1 MEFEASRAKAVDK
14 LNYFVENN
22 LSEYSKL
29 RNFDFGPDD
38 RSNISCLSPYI
49 THGVINELEVID
61 KSLKKFSF
69 AKNEKFIQEV
79 LWRVY
84 WKGWLELRPNVWSDY
99 LVELN
104 NLRNEFKSNQNY
116 LNAIEGKTNIECF
129 NQWVKELKE
138 NNYLHNH
145 TRMWFASIWI
155 FTLELPWQLGAE
167 FFMQH
172 LYDGDAA
179 SNTLGWRWVAG
190 VQTQGKHYLA
200 SEWNIR
206 KFTNNRFQNIQLNE
220 NAPPIFSDKTYSIGK
235 KDFLNFE
242 ILEDKILFLGNSN
255 EIAESIACLK
265 GKGPT
270 DTMELVYAQ
279 ANALGFDIGDVIAN
293 GSALNE
299 FRLMLIRQ
307 GVDESVAQQLINEPW
322 SVLQRSPQ
330 QYSIQV
336 EKSGYLADLDAL
348 VIGQVL
354 CEAGA
359 GRSVQESDIDHGIG
373 IEIHRSIGERVES
386 GDAIMT
392 LDGPFG
398 IDIHLIQRLKQAI
411 TISDYQVKLGT
422 RILET
427 VTISD
432 CPTT

>member
-1 MEFEASRAKAVDK
+1 MKFEASRAKAVDK
-14 LNYFVENN
+14 LNDFVENN

-190 VQTQGKHYLA
+190 IQTQGKHYLA
-200 SEWNIR
+200 SEWNIK

-220 NAPPIFSDKTYSIGK
+220 NASPIFSDKTYSIGK

-242 ILEDKILFLGNSN
+242 ILEDKILLIFENNMTFEFSDFKEHKFKKILLVSN
-255 EIAESIACLK
+255 DANRTIKLSEKVLK
-265 GKGPT
+265 FKANLLENQKIRLDEKLINCET
-270 DTMELVYAQ
+270 INVNDLKNITEEVYALYPTVGENLDFIQ
-279 ANALGFDIGDVIAN
+279 NNKLENIKFLYRKLDQFSWQYCNKGFFNFKNYIPKIIAN
-293 GSALNE
+293 FN
-299 FRLMLIRQ
+299 
-307 GVDESVAQQLINEPW
+307 
-322 SVLQRSPQ
+322 
-330 QYSIQV
+330 
-336 EKSGYLADLDAL
+336 
-348 VIGQVL
+348 
-354 CEAGA
+354 
-359 GRSVQESDIDHGIG
+359 
-373 IEIHRSIGERVES
+373 
-386 GDAIMT
+386 
-392 LDGPFG
+392 
-398 IDIHLIQRLKQAI
+398 
-411 TISDYQVKLGT
+411 
-422 RILET
+422 
-427 VTISD
+427 
-432 CPTT
+432 

>member
-1 MEFEASRAKAVDK
+1 MKFEASRAKAVDK
-14 LNYFVENN
+14 LNDFVENN

-29 RNFDFGPDD
+29 RNFDFGPDN

-116 LNAIEGKTNIECF
+116 LNAIEGKTDLECF
-129 NQWVKELKE
+129 NQWVNELKE

-220 NAPPIFSDKTYSIGK
+220 NASPIFSDKTYSIGK

-242 ILEDKILFLGNSN
+242 ILEDKILLIFENNMTFEFSDFKEHKFKKILLISN
-255 EIAESIACLK
+255 ESNRNIKLSEKVLKFKANLLKDQKTRLIEKSINCETININDLK
-265 GKGPT
+265 NITEK
-270 DTMELVYAQ
+270 VYALYPTVSENLNFIQ
-279 ANALGFDIGDVIAN
+279 NNQLQNIKFLYRKLDQFSWQYCNKGFFNFKNYIPKIIAN
-293 GSALNE
+293 FN
-299 FRLMLIRQ
+299 
-307 GVDESVAQQLINEPW
+307 
-322 SVLQRSPQ
+322 
-330 QYSIQV
+330 
-336 EKSGYLADLDAL
+336 
-348 VIGQVL
+348 
-354 CEAGA
+354 
-359 GRSVQESDIDHGIG
+359 
-373 IEIHRSIGERVES
+373 
-386 GDAIMT
+386 
-392 LDGPFG
+392 
-398 IDIHLIQRLKQAI
+398 
-411 TISDYQVKLGT
+411 
-422 RILET
+422 
-427 VTISD
+427 
-432 CPTT
+432 